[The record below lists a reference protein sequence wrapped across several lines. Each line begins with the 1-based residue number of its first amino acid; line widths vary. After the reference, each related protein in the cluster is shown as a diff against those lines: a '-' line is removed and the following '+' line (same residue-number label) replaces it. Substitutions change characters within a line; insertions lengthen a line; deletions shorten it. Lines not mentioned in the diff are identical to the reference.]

1 MIAGL
6 QIDHVG
12 IAVKSIE
19 KSLQLWRDGLGASVS
34 EKEEVPSQK
43 VLVAFLNTGEGKTEL
58 LEPTSDDSP
67 IARFIEKK
75 GEGIHHIAYKTEDLS
90 STLTR
95 LKEQGAQLIYDEA
108 QPGSHGTMINFIHPA
123 TSGGGLIEL
132 VQYPAAREELS

>member
-6 QIDHVG
+6 KIDHVG

-43 VLVAFLNTGEGKTEL
+43 VLVAFLNPGEGKTEL
-58 LEPTSDDSP
+58 LEPTSADSP
-67 IARFIEKK
+67 IARFIDKK

-90 STLTR
+90 STLKR

-123 TSGGGLIEL
+123 TSGGVLIEL